1 MGVEGH
7 QPQHPRG
14 FRALRL
20 VFDTAA
26 LREDDFVNG
35 LEDEKGSGQAALR
48 SQSGRHKHDVATPP
62 CLDATPLVQYSE
74 RAQCE
79 YERRSDD

>member
-1 MGVEGH
+1 MQYSPPPPTIPSRKAIDKVEPGARLCGGGGH

-35 LEDEKGSGQAALR
+35 LARIAKSLNF
-48 SQSGRHKHDVATPP
+48 QSAFFV
-62 CLDATPLVQYSE
+62 CL
-74 RAQCE
+74 C
-79 YERRSDD
+79 